1 MICIDTTLHKNTAT
15 ISCLD
20 SQKLSNMVYIYMY
33 KGKLMEKNVR
43 FMYVY
48 QYHLRNVTKNVFSRE
63 HILELIAIHLEISLK
78 RLKDFTNIYPP
89 CRVAI
94 LKMIYFSFR
103 MSVVKNKYGLSPYI
117 LVKSNHNEKFDFSNN
132 RPLES

>member
-1 MICIDTTLHKNTAT
+1 
-15 ISCLD
+15 
-20 SQKLSNMVYIYMY
+20 MY

-117 LVKSNHNEKFDFSNN
+117 LVKSNPNEKFDFSNN